1 MSRAEFLQLASH
13 VLIVIGSF
21 ILYRTGS
28 HITRVW
34 REMRAE
40 LWLLRSLMK
49 NRSSTASC
57 EKREGGISIETGS
70 DFAQSLSTENVTRP
84 PAT

>member
-1 MSRAEFLQLASH
+1 MTGTEFLQLASH
-13 VLIVIGSF
+13 ALIVIGTF

-34 REMRAE
+34 SEMRAE
-40 LWLLRSLMK
+40 LWLLRNLMK
-49 NRSSTASC
+49 KCSPTASC

-70 DFAQSLSTENVTRP
+70 DFAQSPSTEKATRP

>member
-13 VLIVIGSF
+13 VLIVLGSF

-34 REMRAE
+34 SEMRAE
-40 LWLLRSLMK
+40 LHVLRDMRLARKDTQAPTNSLLSK
-49 NRSSTASC
+49 
-57 EKREGGISIETGS
+57 SILEDEMRRRGVLRDTPRDS
-70 DFAQSLSTENVTRP
+70 A
-84 PAT
+84 

>member
-1 MSRAEFLQLASH
+1 MSRAEFLQLSSH

-34 REMRAE
+34 SEMRAE
-40 LWLLRSLMK
+40 LWALRDFIK
-49 NRSSTASC
+49 NK
-57 EKREGGISIETGS
+57 E
-70 DFAQSLSTENVTRP
+70 STEALDTRNGATSMVTAKDCCQSP
-84 PAT
+84 HGE